1 MKEQIKKK
9 EEDLNG
15 VGGWLAFF
23 VVTIMI
29 ISPILSFSLSFSD
42 GTGATTTWDFI
53 LILAQISVMILAGIF
68 LIQKKYYA
76 VTFTKI
82 VLWGMLISI
91 IFDFFASSMLNLELP
106 KGNIFYPIIWLW
118 YFGSSERV
126 KQTYEH
132 IKEPQ
137 EGFLIWSKLAII
149 YGIFSPIF
157 GLFFSGYSL
166 YKISKNGRIK
176 GMLISIISLLL
187 FIGMIILSIIGL
199 SQLG

>member
-15 VGGWLAFF
+15 VEGWLAFF

-42 GTGATTTWDFI
+42 GTGTTTTWDFI

-91 IFDFFASSMLNLELP
+91 IFDFFASSILNLELP

-126 KQTYEH
+126 KQTYGH

-137 EGFLIWSKLAII
+137 EGFLIWSKLSII
-149 YGIFSPIF
+149 YGIFSPVF

-166 YKISKNGRIK
+166 YKISNNNRIK
-176 GMLISIISLLL
+176 GMLISIIGLLL
-187 FIGMIILSIIGL
+187 SIGMIVLSIIGL
-199 SQLG
+199 SQLV

>member
-1 MKEQIKKK
+1 MKEENKKQ
-9 EEDLNG
+9 EESLNG

-42 GTGATTTWDFI
+42 TQTTTTWDFI
-53 LILAQISVMILAGIF
+53 LILAEISVMILAGIF

-91 IFDFFASSMLNLELP
+91 IFNFFASAMLNLELP
-106 KGNIFYPIIWLW
+106 EGNIFYPIIWLW
-118 YFGSSERV
+118 YFSSSERV
-126 KQTYEH
+126 RQTYGH
-132 IKEPQ
+132 LKEPK
-137 EGFLIWSKLAII
+137 EGFLVWSKLAII

-157 GLFFSGYSL
+157 GLMFSGYSL
-166 YKISKNGRIK
+166 YKISENNKIK
-176 GMLISIISLLL
+176 GMLISIIGLLL
-187 FIGMIILSIIGL
+187 SIGMIVLSIIGL
-199 SQLG
+199 SQLI

>member
-15 VGGWLAFF
+15 VEGWLAFF

-42 GTGATTTWDFI
+42 GTGTTTTWDFI

-91 IFDFFASSMLNLELP
+91 IFDFFC
-106 KGNIFYPIIWLW
+106 F
-118 YFGSSERV
+118 
-126 KQTYEH
+126 
-132 IKEPQ
+132 
-137 EGFLIWSKLAII
+137 I
-149 YGIFSPIF
+149 YT
-157 GLFFSGYSL
+157 
-166 YKISKNGRIK
+166 
-176 GMLISIISLLL
+176 
-187 FIGMIILSIIGL
+187 
-199 SQLG
+199 

>member
-176 GMLISIISLLL
+176 GMLISIIGLLL